1 MRHAGAPAGAA
12 RGQGRADTRAEA
24 AEGAEGAAS
33 GHERAPVALSA
44 ERLWAVLAALAPMAD
59 LASAAGLRAMPVEGR
74 DGQTGGGDPQAG
86 VDRLH
91 ASGELARARAAWQQL
106 DRVRGPHRVVL
117 GWLTERAVCW
127 DRPGVRAVAARYALD
142 EGPTALRE
150 ALPRAVEAREAA
162 EAVLAT
168 AKVVAQVTARGAIT
182 VAQADAQALVTQR
195 QAEEARA
202 EAALVAWGWGR
213 IAAAVEAWEAAG
225 EKSEVGC

>member
-1 MRHAGAPAGAA
+1 MRHADAPAGAA
-12 RGQGRADTRAEA
+12 MGQGRADTRAGA
-24 AEGAEGAAS
+24 PEGADGAQ
-33 GHERAPVALSA
+33 ERPGATLSA
-44 ERLWAVLAALAPMAD
+44 ERLWALMAALAPMAD
-59 LASAAGLRAMPVEGR
+59 LASAAGLRAMPVERR
-74 DGQTGGGDPQAG
+74 DGKTGGGDPQAG

-91 ASGELARARAAWQQL
+91 ASGDAARARAAWQQL
-106 DRVRGPHRVVL
+106 DRVRGPHRAVL

-127 DRPGVRAVAARYALD
+127 DRPGVKAVAARYALD

-162 EAVLAT
+162 EAALAT
-168 AKVVAQVTARGAIT
+168 ARLVAQVTARGAIT
-182 VAQADAQALVTQR
+182 VALANAQALVAQR

-202 EAALVAWGWGR
+202 EAALVVWGWGR